1 VSYTNIFSSSES
13 LRRAIETN
21 LLADVGPNG
30 LASLF
35 DGGGFSVELSTPHEM
50 GADARGVSVWLYRV
64 LRDDTRLNDPPR
76 LRPRANGEIEELP
89 PPLPLRLHYLITPL
103 AQDAPDTEQKILG
116 RVMQLF
122 HTRPVLSG
130 TALQGD
136 LAGTDAELN
145 VRLES
150 LALEELTR
158 IWDALEGSYQ
168 LSISYEVTLARIE
181 SVLLPLRASPVE
193 TVVPGY
199 ATIHERRSR

>member
-1 VSYTNIFSSSES
+1 MSYTNIFSSSES
-13 LRRAIETN
+13 LRRTIESN

-35 DGGGFSVELSTPHEM
+35 DGGGFTVELATPSEM
-50 GADARGVSVWLYRV
+50 GADANGVSLWLYRV

-76 LRPRANGEIEELP
+76 LRPRLDGDIEVLP
-89 PPLPLRLHYLITPL
+89 PPLPLRLHYLVTPL
-103 AQDAPDTEQKILG
+103 ATKAPDTEQKILG

-122 HTRPVLSG
+122 HTRPVLAG
-130 TALQGD
+130 AALQGD

-181 SVLLPLRASPVE
+181 SVVLPLRASPVE
-193 TVVPGY
+193 SVVPGY
-199 ATIHERRSR
+199 AAILERHS

>member
-13 LRRAIETN
+13 LRRTIESN

-35 DGGGFSVELSTPHEM
+35 DGGGFTVELATPSEM
-50 GADARGVSVWLYRV
+50 GADANGVSLWLYRV

-76 LRPRANGEIEELP
+76 LRPRLDGDIEVLP
-89 PPLPLRLHYLITPL
+89 PPLPLRLHYLVTPL
-103 AQDAPDTEQKILG
+103 ATKAPDTEQKILG

-122 HTRPVLSG
+122 HTRPVLAG
-130 TALQGD
+130 AALQGD

-181 SVLLPLRASPVE
+181 SVVLPLRASPVE
-193 TVVPGY
+193 SVVPGY
-199 ATIHERRSR
+199 AAILERHS